1 MSAALYARSG
11 EKEWCRNMQHG
22 EEDGD
27 AKEMHICRRATIA
40 CQGAH
45 GGAYSS
51 NLDVR
56 ATEYDARK
64 EKHAQVGVCA
74 RAEIPD
80 MTP

>member
-1 MSAALYARSG
+1 MRKRCILPSRDDRVSRVTAARTV
-11 EKEWCRNMQHG
+11 Q
-22 EEDGD
+22 
-27 AKEMHICRRATIA
+27 
-40 CQGAH
+40 
-45 GGAYSS
+45 
-51 NLDVR
+51 LDVR

>member
-1 MSAALYARSG
+1 MRKRCILPSRDD
-11 EKEWCRNMQHG
+11 RV
-22 EEDGD
+22 
-27 AKEMHICRRATIA
+27 

>member
-1 MSAALYARSG
+1 
-11 EKEWCRNMQHG
+11 MQHG

-40 CQGAH
+40 CVKVLTAARTVPK
-45 GGAYSS
+45 AY